1 MNLPTNLKRLRKKR
15 KVSQQRVA
23 DMNGLTRSSYSG
35 YENGI
40 AEPNLC
46 TLVKLSKY
54 YGTTLDILIK

>member
-23 DMNGLTRSSYSG
+23 DMNGLTRNMVAQ
-35 YENGI
+35 YEQGLS
-40 AEPNLC
+40 EPNLC
-46 TLVKLSKY
+46 TLVKLSNY